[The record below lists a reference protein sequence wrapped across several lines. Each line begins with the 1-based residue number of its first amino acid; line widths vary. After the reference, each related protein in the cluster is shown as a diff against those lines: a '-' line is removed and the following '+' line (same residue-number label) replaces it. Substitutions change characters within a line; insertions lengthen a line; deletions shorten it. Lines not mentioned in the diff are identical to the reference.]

1 MEEPLVAYRLL
12 VLPMQAQ
19 SCNLPAFDRLGKAQT
34 LVPKTTQETSQ
45 APQKMTQV
53 PCCDLRTKTK
63 LTPWRPKP
71 LPRS

>member
-34 LVPKTTQETSQ
+34 LVPKTTQVTSQ
-45 APQKMTQV
+45 AP
-53 PCCDLRTKTK
+53 
-63 LTPWRPKP
+63 
-71 LPRS
+71 